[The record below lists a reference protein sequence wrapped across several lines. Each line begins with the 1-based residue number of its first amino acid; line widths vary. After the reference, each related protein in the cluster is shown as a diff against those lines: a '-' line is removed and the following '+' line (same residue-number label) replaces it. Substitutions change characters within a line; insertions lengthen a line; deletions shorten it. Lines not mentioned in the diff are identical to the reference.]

1 MKKHLLVVDSDDTIR
16 RLCRKI
22 FNGELYETF
31 VASDAKEAFRLLDRF
46 PIDIVLLNQTL
57 PDRNGLEVLEEIK
70 STNSDIGV
78 VMISARGSVEQAV
91 QSMKRGADDFIEKPF
106 LDLDMLKDT
115 VDGVLEK
122 VEKHHLKHSSSRAEP
137 NNINLIGESEPMK
150 KLKVLIKKAA
160 PLDST
165 VLIVGETG
173 TGKEVIARKIHSMS
187 NRIHAKF
194 VPVHCAGIPE
204 TLLESTLF
212 GHEKGAFT
220 GAYRTRKGYFEI
232 ADKGTIFLDE
242 IGDTMQS
249 IQVKLLRVLQD
260 KQFRR
265 VGGLETLYTDARIIA
280 ATNRDLERE
289 VERERFRQ
297 DLYYRL
303 NVITIRVPPLR
314 ERADDIP
321 LLANYFFKNYVHKHG
336 KFGLKL
342 SDQVLEFFYRH
353 PWNGNVRE
361 LENVIERVVALS
373 DSTEIRVSDLPENFR
388 NRASSLTLSNA
399 SFFPFA
405 AAKNSFE
412 KRYVI
417 ELLQRTGGNV
427 SKAARL
433 AGMPRQNLHLKI
445 KKHGLKTAEILQGMS
460 SGNGRKSLFD
470 DNVIST

>member
-22 FNGELYETF
+22 FNGKVYETF
-31 VASDAKEAFRLLDRF
+31 VASDAQEAFRLLDRL
-46 PIDIVLLNQTL
+46 PIDIVLLNQKL

-78 VMISARGSVEQAV
+78 VMISARGSIEQAV
-91 QSMKRGADDFIEKPF
+91 QSMKMGADDFIEKPF
-106 LDLDMLKDT
+106 VDLDMLKDT

-122 VEKHHLKHSSSRAEP
+122 IEKHHIKSKSSRPEP
-137 NNINLIGESEPMK
+137 NDVNLIGESEPMK
-150 KLKVLIKKAA
+150 KLKALIKKAA

-165 VLIVGETG
+165 VLIIGETG
-173 TGKEVIARKIHSMS
+173 TGKEVVARKIHSLS
-187 NRIHAKF
+187 NRVHAKF

-303 NVITIRVPPLR
+303 NVITIQVPPLR

-321 LLANYFFKNYVHKHG
+321 LLANYFFKKYVHKHH
-336 KFGLKL
+336 KFGIKL
-342 SDQVLEFFYRH
+342 SDQVLEFFYRY
-353 PWNGNVRE
+353 PWKGNVRE

-373 DSTEIRVSDLPENFR
+373 DSREIRVSDLPDNFR
-388 NRASSLTLSNA
+388 TRSSSFTFSNA

-412 KRYVI
+412 KKYVI

-445 KKHGLKTAEILQGMS
+445 KKHGLKTTEIIQGMS
-460 SGNGRKSLFD
+460 SGDSKKSLFD